1 MKLILTI
8 ALFIGLSVSANA
20 QSVKAP
26 ARTSKKGIASYYH
39 PKFEGR
45 KTATGEVFTNE
56 KFTAASNTL
65 RLNTYVKV
73 TNQGNGRVVYV
84 KINDRMSASNKRL
97 LDLTE
102 AAAKQLGYRN
112 AGLAKVTM
120 EVVSEEEGRNG
131 ILAQREALLSVS
143 GNNKL

>member
-8 ALFIGLSVSANA
+8 ALFLGFCTGASAQDTKSN
-20 QSVKAP
+20 S
-26 ARTSKKGIASYYH
+26 SSHKGIASYYH

-73 TNQGNGRVVYV
+73 TNQSNGRVVYV
-84 KINDRMSASNKRL
+84 KINDRMAASNRRM

-102 AAAKQLGYRN
+102 AAAEQLGYRK
-112 AGLAKVTM
+112 AGLAKVSM
-120 EVVSEEEGRNG
+120 EVVSEEEGRMG
-131 ILAQREALLSVS
+131 ILAQRGTRTKNTL
-143 GNNKL
+143 